1 MISFSQTVNKQTHM
15 QVKDI
20 ITILNLKVF
29 GGSQGLNRP
38 ITGGYTSDLLSD
50 VMGHAENGRVWITLQ
65 THKNVIAIASLKEL
79 AAVILI
85 KGLEHDGDML
95 AQAEEEGIPVLGTD
109 DQAFETTGKLFN
121 MLSK

>member
-1 MISFSQTVNKQTHM
+1 M

-20 ITILNLKVF
+20 ITTLELKVF
-29 GGSQGLNRP
+29 GGSQGLDRE

-50 VMGHAENGRVWITLQ
+50 VMGYADNGKIWITLQ

-85 KGLEHDGDML
+85 KGNDPDSDML
-95 AQAEEEGIPVLGTD
+95 AQAKEEGIPVLGTNEE
-109 DQAFETTGKLFN
+109 AFEITGKLFN
-121 MLSK
+121 LLNR

>member
-1 MISFSQTVNKQTHM
+1 M

-20 ITILNLKVF
+20 ITILSLKVF
-29 GGSQGLNRP
+29 GGSKGLDRE

-50 VMGHAENGRVWITLQ
+50 VMGYAENGKIWITLQ
-65 THKNVIAIASLKEL
+65 THKNVMAVASLKDL

-85 KGLEHDGDML
+85 KGLEPDADML
-95 AQAEEEGIPVLGTD
+95 AQAEEEGIPVLGTG

-121 MLSK
+121 LLSR

>member
-1 MISFSQTVNKQTHM
+1 M

-20 ITILNLKVF
+20 LTILDLKVF
-29 GGSQGLNRP
+29 GGNQGLNRE

-50 VMGHAENGRVWITLQ
+50 VMGHADNGKMWITLQ

-85 KGLEHDGDML
+85 KGFEPDADML
-95 AQAEEEGIPVLGTD
+95 AQAKEEGIPVLGSN
-109 DQAFETTGKLFN
+109 DQAFEVTGKLYN
-121 MLSK
+121 LLTR